1 MKHDSLSKMKLSIRK
16 RLKLSPAFGSIWSR
30 TILPARL
37 RRRAYKSLGLFSKA
51 QDRPALRMYE
61 DRRILIASSILGNVD
76 ISNLDI
82 CLGIRLKKHGA
93 SVAFLICEGSLSAC
107 SLCEKE
113 RFLGDREFARK
124 GPGHTCTYCLGYF
137 NAYIHNHFPVFTYAH
152 ASETGKTDI
161 ESWIHKFL
169 KGEEICFHGVHI
181 SEHVRSGLIRFY
193 GKVIETSQVP
203 ISVVRRFAEAA
214 CQTVL
219 RMESILETY
228 SPEVIVVNH
237 GLYVPQGVIVA
248 TAHVHG
254 IRVVTWH
261 KGYRRHTL
269 LLSHGDTYHRQ
280 LIEEANATWESYEL
294 SAHDR
299 IWLKNYMTSRRTGT
313 QDWISFAHKGAESK
327 SSVFSDVQGSQI
339 VSVLTNVDWD
349 AQAHFNANTYSDM
362 QSWLR
367 DIGRCAAKLPGTRF
381 VVRIHPA
388 EVTGRRIAA
397 TTSSDVLRE
406 TARRCTNLSII
417 EADESISTYQ
427 LLEASDLVVVYA
439 TKTAVEAAYLGKPV
453 LICGESCLRGKKVGR
468 DLQRGEDL
476 PTVVQDMLDNPTP
489 PCRERAERYAFHLFK
504 RRMIEWELL
513 TVSEASDGEKAI
525 MDGIAIG
532 TPFHAAPDH

>member
-1 MKHDSLSKMKLSIRK
+1 
-16 RLKLSPAFGSIWSR
+16 
-30 TILPARL
+30 
-37 RRRAYKSLGLFSKA
+37 
-51 QDRPALRMYE
+51 
-61 DRRILIASSILGNVD
+61 
-76 ISNLDI
+76 
-82 CLGIRLKKHGA
+82 
-93 SVAFLICEGSLSAC
+93 
-107 SLCEKE
+107 
-113 RFLGDREFARK
+113 
-124 GPGHTCTYCLGYF
+124 
-137 NAYIHNHFPVFTYAH
+137 
-152 ASETGKTDI
+152 
-161 ESWIHKFL
+161 
-169 KGEEICFHGVHI
+169 
-181 SEHVRSGLIRFY
+181 
-193 GKVIETSQVP
+193 
-203 ISVVRRFAEAA
+203 
-214 CQTVL
+214 
-219 RMESILETY
+219 
-228 SPEVIVVNH
+228 
-237 GLYVPQGVIVA
+237 
-248 TAHVHG
+248 
-254 IRVVTWH
+254 
-261 KGYRRHTL
+261 
-269 LLSHGDTYHRQ
+269 
-280 LIEEANATWESYEL
+280 
-294 SAHDR
+294 
-299 IWLKNYMTSRRTGT
+299 
-313 QDWISFAHKGAESK
+313 
-327 SSVFSDVQGSQI
+327 
-339 VSVLTNVDWD
+339 VDWD

-367 DIGRCAAKLPGTRF
+367 DIGRCAVKLPGTRF